1 MKINIVIFV
10 EKKLNKPPIIENTVR
25 LVGRKL
31 RGNCGER
38 IRENIEKTKMS
49 KFRKPTQTVDIT
61 RFEGYKK

>member
-31 RGNCGER
+31 
-38 IRENIEKTKMS
+38 ENNKI
-49 KFRKPTQTVDIT
+49 
-61 RFEGYKK
+61 GKKH